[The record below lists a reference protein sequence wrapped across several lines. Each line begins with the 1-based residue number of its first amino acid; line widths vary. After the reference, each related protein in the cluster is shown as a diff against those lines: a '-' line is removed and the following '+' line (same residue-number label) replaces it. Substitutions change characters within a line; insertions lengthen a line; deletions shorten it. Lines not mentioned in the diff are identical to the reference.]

1 MRYLWF
7 VLAATLIAVTAM
19 AAQSQPAVS
28 GDAVTGVEMAGE
40 VVRVQ
45 VARGQAMPY
54 LEVACDGK
62 TTKVFLG
69 SMRYLMQ
76 QDFNPKAGE
85 PVKVTGF
92 RRADEEVVAVAV
104 TLTDQNKTL
113 RLRDESGRP
122 LWSQGRY
129 GRGGRW
135 QSQPAPHNQ

>member
-1 MRYLWF
+1 MRYLSF
-7 VLAATLIAVTAM
+7 LLAAIVIAVTAM
-19 AAQSQPAVS
+19 AAQPQPAAS
-28 GDAVTGVEMAGE
+28 GDAGTGVELAGE

-45 VARGQAMPY
+45 ATRGQAMPY
-54 LEVACDGK
+54 LEVDCDGK

-76 QDFNPKAGE
+76 QNFNPKAGE

-113 RLRDESGRP
+113 RLRDANGRP
-122 LWSQGRY
+122 LWQAGRY

-135 QSQPAPHNQ
+135 QRQPAPQNQ